1 MSDQFVRDLPRLV
14 LTFAIIALFAY
25 AIFGHYSNG
34 LEETLKNIVML
45 AVGFWL
51 GSSKGTSESN
61 DRADKALDLAK
72 GAQDTANTAT
82 MNVEADNVNV
92 DKK

>member
-1 MSDQFVRDLPRLV
+1 MSDQAIKDAPRLV
-14 LTFAIIALFAY
+14 LTFAIMALFAY

-45 AVGFWL
+45 SVGFWL

-72 GAQDTANTAT
+72 GAQDTATANTA
-82 MNVEADNVNV
+82 NAEAENV
-92 DKK
+92 DGARK

>member
-1 MSDQFVRDLPRLV
+1 MTDQFVKDLPRLV
-14 LTFAIIALFAY
+14 LTFAIIGLFAY

-72 GAQDTANTAT
+72 GAQDSATAST
-82 MNVEADNVNV
+82 MNVDAETVNV
-92 DKK
+92 GEK

>member
-1 MSDQFVRDLPRLV
+1 MSEQFIRDLPRLV
-14 LTFAIIALFAY
+14 LTFAIIALFAFG
-25 AIFGHYSNG
+25 IFAHYSNG

-72 GAQDTANTAT
+72 GAQDSAS
-82 MNVEADNVNV
+82 EA
-92 DKK
+92 KQ

>member
-1 MSDQFVRDLPRLV
+1 MKDQYIKDLPRLV

-25 AIFGHYSNG
+25 GIFAHYSTG

-45 AVGFWL
+45 SVGFWL

-61 DRADKALDLAK
+61 DRADKALDI
-72 GAQDTANTAT
+72 ANKAS
-82 MNVEADNVNV
+82 
-92 DKK
+92 DK